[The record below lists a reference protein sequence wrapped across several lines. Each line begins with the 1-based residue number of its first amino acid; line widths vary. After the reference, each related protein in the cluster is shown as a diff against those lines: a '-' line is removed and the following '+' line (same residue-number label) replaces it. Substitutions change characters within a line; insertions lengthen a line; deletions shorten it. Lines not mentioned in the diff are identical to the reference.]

1 MDYLPTSKCFEWSK
15 AVVFGRGDSA
25 NVFIN
30 DDHASRYHVEL
41 MGQSLPNQQ
50 VVFMMRNSSG
60 QGYNLNGQNITD
72 HNRWNV
78 LKTGD
83 QIKIAGLICVV
94 NIIPGSGDMEDFV
107 IEFILPQVP
116 HSSTMQMCG
125 AVYSPPLLQIGQAG
139 FFNHPVHPV
148 SPVGYMA
155 PQLISPFIH
164 SAYLPPSNGMPPVQ
178 PNWHYAGV
186 QPGQQPVLG
195 KS

>member
-1 MDYLPTSKCFEWSK
+1 MDYLPTSKCFKWNK
-15 AVVFGRGDSA
+15 AVVFGRGDS
-25 NVFIN
+25 VDIFIN

-50 VVFMMRNSSG
+50 VIFMMLNSSR

-94 NIIPGSGDMEDFV
+94 NIVPGSGDMENFAV
-107 IEFILPQVP
+107 EFILPQVP
-116 HSSTMQMCG
+116 PSPAMRMGG
-125 AVYSPPLLQIGQAG
+125 AAYSPTLLQIGQAG
-139 FFNHPVHPV
+139 FFNHPV

-155 PQLISPFIH
+155 PQLTSPYLH
-164 SAYLPPSNGMPPVQ
+164 SAYLPPNNGMPPVQ
-178 PNWHYAGV
+178 PNMHYAGV
-186 QPGQQPVLG
+186 QPGQQPVPG